1 MGKWKQLVSDVYDDY
16 EIMVNISD
24 PYIEELMA
32 DAPVAPPPTE
42 QELEEMNKAYLLKYP
57 DADLDLPF

>member
-32 DAPVAPPPTE
+32 DAPVAPPPT
-42 QELEEMNKAYLLKYP
+42 
-57 DADLDLPF
+57 